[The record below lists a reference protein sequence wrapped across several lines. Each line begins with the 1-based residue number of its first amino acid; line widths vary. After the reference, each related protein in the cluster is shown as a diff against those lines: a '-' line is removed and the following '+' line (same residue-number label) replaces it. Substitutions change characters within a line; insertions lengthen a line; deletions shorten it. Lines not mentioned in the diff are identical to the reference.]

1 MPTFE
6 AALGRLAAG
15 EDLTL
20 EQMDAALE
28 HIMSGQAAEGQIGV
42 FLIAL
47 REKGETSAELAGAAL
62 CMRRHMT
69 RIRSPHEVFVDTC
82 GTGGDASQT
91 FNISTTAAI
100 VTAAA
105 GLPVAKHGNRSVT
118 SRSGSADVLAALGV
132 NLEADVPTIE
142 RCLAELGLCFC
153 FAPALHPA
161 MKLVGAVRRKLG
173 VRTIFNLLGPLCNPA
188 GAPFQV
194 LGTGRPELQT
204 KLAEALQLLGTRRSL
219 VVCGHGL
226 GEVNLEAKTSVTEV
240 TAEALEP
247 LEWTAAD
254 FGLPASSL
262 ATLAV
267 DNPEQSAVI
276 VRQVL
281 AGEQGPPR
289 NIVLAN
295 AAAALSVAGR
305 TETLRDGV
313 RQAAAA
319 IDSGRALALLERLA
333 AMSHGR

>member
-1 MPTFE
+1 MFQ
-6 AALGRLAAG
+6 AALGRLSAG
-15 EDLTL
+15 QDLTL
-20 EQMDAALE
+20 EEMDAALE
-28 HIMSGQAAEGQIGV
+28 AIMSGQTTEGQIGV

-47 REKGETSAELAGAAL
+47 REKGETAAELAGAAQ

-91 FNISTTAAI
+91 FNVSTTAAI

-132 NLEADVPTIE
+132 NLEADVATIE

-161 MKLVGAVRRKLG
+161 MKRVSAVRKQLG

-194 LGTGRPELQT
+194 LGSGRPELLA
-204 KLAEALQLLGTRRSL
+204 KLAEALQLLGTRRSF

-226 GEVNLEAKTSVTEV
+226 GEVNLEGQTSVVEV
-240 TAEALEP
+240 TP
-247 LEWTAAD
+247 DSFRQQTWTASD
-254 FGLPASSL
+254 FGLQASQL
-262 ATLAV
+262 APLAV
-267 DNPEQSAVI
+267 ENPEQSAAM
-276 VRQVL
+276 VRGVL
-281 AGEQGPPR
+281 KGEQGPAR

-295 AAAALSVAGR
+295 AAAALLVAGKVASPR
-305 TETLRDGV
+305 EGAER
-313 RQAAAA
+313 AAAA
-319 IDSGRALALLERLA
+319 IDSGRALELLERLVA
-333 AMSHGR
+333 LTR

>member
-1 MPTFE
+1 MFQ
-6 AALGRLAAG
+6 AALGRLSAG

-20 EQMDAALE
+20 AEMDAALE

-47 REKGETSAELAGAAL
+47 REKGETSAELAGAAQ

-132 NLEADVPTIE
+132 NLEADAPTIE

-161 MKLVGAVRRKLG
+161 MKQVGAVRRKLG

-194 LGTGRPELQT
+194 LGTGRPELRA

-240 TAEALEP
+240 TAGALQP
-247 LEWTAAD
+247 FEWTAAD
-254 FGLPASSL
+254 FGLPASNL
-262 ATLAV
+262 APLAV
-267 DNPEQSAVI
+267 ENPEQSAAV
-276 VRQVL
+276 VRRVL
-281 AGEQGPPR
+281 AGEQGPTR

-295 AAAALSVAGR
+295 AAAALCVAGKA
-305 TETLRDGV
+305 ETLREGV
-313 RQAAAA
+313 EQAAAA
-319 IDSGRALALLERLA
+319 IDAGAALALLERLA
-333 AMSHGR
+333 ALSHGN